1 MLWVIDLMVLRI
13 SKLFGWRISRERAY
27 RMLQR
32 WIQDQIRDDPEA
44 VIPRRGVG
52 AVYAFEHAIY
62 KDIPDEGLVM
72 ELFGIQHS
80 PRRVLRPY
88 GVAPHALEIGMT
100 SQARCL
106 TLQAAS

>member
-1 MLWVIDLMVLRI
+1 
-13 SKLFGWRISRERAY
+13 
-27 RMLQR
+27 
-32 WIQDQIRDDPEA
+32 
-44 VIPRRGVG
+44 
-52 AVYAFEHAIY
+52 
-62 KDIPDEGLVM
+62 M